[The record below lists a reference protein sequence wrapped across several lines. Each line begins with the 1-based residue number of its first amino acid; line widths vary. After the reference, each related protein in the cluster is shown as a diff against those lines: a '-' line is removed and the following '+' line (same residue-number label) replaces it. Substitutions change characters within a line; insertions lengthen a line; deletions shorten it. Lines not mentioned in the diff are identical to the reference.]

1 MANEHR
7 WLSEEGAC
15 KFLGCDK
22 DYLVGLIAKGI
33 IPCSKLPHSEQI
45 RFSSARLDEWL
56 LSLETFL
63 ESSQGEISEGPLED
77 SFPNEVFSLFEKEG
91 FTRKERSRYTN
102 FYIGLKVKAQLHEIK
117 TGGLALAV
125 PEADYLSEYENLSSV
140 NIDNLVGFW
149 GANSD
154 WLKGNSRRFTKV
166 KAKAFHLPKDM
177 YQNPDHPA
185 WSDVS
190 DIINKILEH
199 K

>member
-1 MANEHR
+1 MTTNENK
-7 WLSEEGAC
+7 WLSEQDAC
-15 KFLGCDK
+15 QYLGCDK
-22 DYLVGLIAKGI
+22 DYLIGLIAKRE
-33 IPCSKLPHSEQI
+33 IPHTKLPHSEQI
-45 RFSSARLDEWL
+45 RFSTARLDEWL

-63 ESSQGEISEGPLED
+63 ESNQEETPEVEE
-77 SFPNEVFSLFEKEG
+77 SFQNEVFALFEKEG

-117 TGGLALAV
+117 TGGSALAV

-140 NIDNLVGFW
+140 SIENLVGFW

-154 WLKGNSRRFTKV
+154 WLEGNSKRFTKV
-166 KAKAFHLPKDM
+166 KAKAFHLPENM

-190 DIINKILEH
+190 DIVNKILEH